1 MIAAILA
8 AFGGTLDTWRSLF
21 STVLP
26 GYIWN
31 TIQLV
36 VIVGFGTAILGTAT
50 AWLTV
55 AYNFPFRRFL
65 EIALALPLSFPAFVL
80 AYAYTDLLDHPG
92 AVQTLLRD
100 ITGWG
105 ARDYWFPEIRSLG
118 GAAAM
123 LTFVLYPYVY
133 LLARTSFTKQSSTA
147 YHAARTLGA
156 SPWRAFIRVSM
167 PIARPAIAGG
177 VLLALME
184 TIADFGTVAH
194 FGVQTF
200 ATGIYSAWFAMGD
213 RAAAAQLALCL
224 LLVALLF
231 AGLERIQRGAA
242 KRYPAGIKVERAER
256 ERLKGWRAGV
266 AILICLVPVLIGFI
280 IPILVLLNMALS
292 SDQSP
297 FTSRYLGFME
307 NSAILAGTAA
317 VVTVIGATI
326 IGFCARIAPSTA
338 SRFSTVIAGIGY
350 AVPGGVIAVG
360 LLVPFANLDNF
371 ISAWSREHFGV
382 STGLLFTG
390 SIGLLVV
397 AYMVRYMAAAL
408 NAFDSGISAIK
419 PSIDGAARI
428 LGRKPSQMLWQIH
441 LPLLRPSLLTALLI
455 VFVDVMKELP
465 ATLIMRPFNFDTLAV
480 QAHRLASDERLT
492 EAAVPSLMIMAFGL
506 LPVILLCMTI
516 SRSRE
521 Q

>member
-1 MIAAILA
+1 MVAAVIA

-36 VIVGFGTAILGTAT
+36 VYVGLGTAIVGTST

-55 AYNFPFRRFL
+55 AYKFPGRKFL
-65 EIALALPLSFPAFVL
+65 EIALALPLAFPAFVL

-92 AVQTLLRD
+92 AVQTALRD

-123 LTFVLYPYVY
+123 LIFVLYPYVY
-133 LLARTSFTKQSSTA
+133 LLARASFSKQSATA
-147 YHAARTLGA
+147 YHAARTLG
-156 SPWRAFIRVSM
+156 SPPLRAFLRVSM

-224 LLVALLF
+224 LIVALLF
-231 AGLERIQRGAA
+231 ASLERIQRGAA
-242 KRYPAGIKVERAER
+242 KRYPAGAKVETSARIH
-256 ERLKGWRAGV
+256 LKGWRA
-266 AILICLVPVLIGFI
+266 AAATLVCFIPVFVGFVLPI
-280 IPILVLLNMALS
+280 IVLSNMAIS
-292 SDQSP
+292 SDHSP
-297 FTSRYLGFME
+297 FTSRYAGYME
-307 NSAILAGTAA
+307 NSAILAGSAA
-317 VVTVIGATI
+317 VVTVIGAVI
-326 IGFCARIAPSTA
+326 IGFCARIAPSRA
-338 SRFSTVIAGIGY
+338 SRFATIVAGIGY

-360 LLVPFANLDNF
+360 LLVPFANLDNIINTWAKANLGF
-371 ISAWSREHFGV
+371 

-390 SIGLLVV
+390 SISLLVI

-408 NAFDSGISAIK
+408 NAFDSGISDIK
-419 PSIDGAARI
+419 PSIDGAART
-428 LGRKPSQMLWQIH
+428 LGSKPMQMLRKVH
-441 LPLLRPSLLTALLI
+441 FPLLRPSLLTALLI

-480 QAHRLASDERLT
+480 QAYRLASDERLT
-492 EAAVPSLMIMAFGL
+492 DASIPSLMIAGFGL

-516 SRSRE
+516 NRGRG
-521 Q
+521 